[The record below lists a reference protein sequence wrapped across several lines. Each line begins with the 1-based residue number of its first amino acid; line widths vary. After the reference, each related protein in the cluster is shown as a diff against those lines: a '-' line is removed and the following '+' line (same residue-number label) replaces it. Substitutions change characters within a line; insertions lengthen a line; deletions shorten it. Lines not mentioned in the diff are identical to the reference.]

1 MNERKLGDVVDLI
14 SGRDLTSDQYNSHGR
29 GIPYVM
35 GASNMIDGKLAIER
49 WTESPS
55 VVGLKNDIIISVKG
69 TVGELVIQ
77 KEEKVHLSRQVMS
90 IRPHEGLE
98 NKYVYYFI
106 KYYLDRLREK
116 AKGLIPGIS
125 REDILNIDFFT
136 SPKDQQQQVVLIL
149 DKAQALI
156 DKRKQAIAKLDE
168 LVQAVF
174 LDMFGDPIKNANS
187 RKISKLKEVSELI
200 TDGTHHSPE
209 PMTEGIP
216 YITAKH
222 VKVNNIDFYSNP
234 TYISES
240 DHTAIYKRC
249 PVKKGDILYIKD
261 GATTGIAAINPY
273 EFEFS
278 MLSSLA
284 LIRIDIKYATPQYVV
299 SYLNNQYVKEQITN
313 NMSGAAIKRL
323 TLAKINDIKIPIP
336 DLETQHKYV
345 GVFERYL
352 IQKGKL
358 IESLQQLE
366 SNFQALLQ
374 KAFKGELIVRDGVTV

>member
-284 LIRIDIKYATPQYVV
+284 LIRIDINMIYAVRV
-299 SYLNNQYVKEQITN
+299 
-313 NMSGAAIKRL
+313 
-323 TLAKINDIKIPIP
+323 INW
-336 DLETQHKYV
+336 
-345 GVFERYL
+345 
-352 IQKGKL
+352 
-358 IESLQQLE
+358 
-366 SNFQALLQ
+366 
-374 KAFKGELIVRDGVTV
+374 

>member
-1 MNERKLGDVVDLI
+1 MRVRRVGDLFTIAKGKKYEGIQGIDANEMVRYIQIEDLRNDKNI
-14 SGRDLTSDQYNSHGR
+14 KWVSRIDNGVYVTSNDILIAWDGANAGTIGYNLTGIIGSTLAVLRPRDSNNY
-29 GIPYVM
+29 IPYIAM
-35 GASNMIDGKLAIER
+35 FLRSKSSFLRENCTGATI
-49 WTESPS
+49 PH
-55 VVGLKNDIIISVKG
+55 
-69 TVGELVIQ
+69 IQ
-77 KEEKVHLSRQVMS
+77 KKVL
-90 IRPHEGLE
+90 
-98 NKYVYYFI
+98 
-106 KYYLDRLREK
+106 
-116 AKGLIPGIS
+116 
-125 REDILNIDFFT
+125 EDIEVPLPSFE
-136 SPKDQQQQVVLIL
+136 QQKEIAYIL

-174 LDMFGDPIKNANS
+174 LDLFGDPIKNTKS
-187 RKISKLKEVSELI
+187 WKISKLKEVSELI

-222 VKVNNIDFYSNP
+222 VKINNIDFYSNP

>member
-1 MNERKLGDVVDLI
+1 MDL
-14 SGRDLTSDQYNSHGR
+14 
-29 GIPYVM
+29 
-35 GASNMIDGKLAIER
+35 
-49 WTESPS
+49 
-55 VVGLKNDIIISVKG
+55 
-69 TVGELVIQ
+69 
-77 KEEKVHLSRQVMS
+77 
-90 IRPHEGLE
+90 
-98 NKYVYYFI
+98 
-106 KYYLDRLREK
+106 
-116 AKGLIPGIS
+116 
-125 REDILNIDFFT
+125 
-136 SPKDQQQQVVLIL
+136 
-149 DKAQALI
+149 
-156 DKRKQAIAKLDE
+156 
-168 LVQAVF
+168 
-174 LDMFGDPIKNANS
+174 FGDPIKNAKS
-187 RKISKLKEVSELI
+187 WKISKLKEVSELI

>member
-1 MNERKLGDVVDLI
+1 MRVRRVGDLFTIAKGKKYEGIQGIDANEMVRYIQIEDLRNDKNI
-14 SGRDLTSDQYNSHGR
+14 KWVSRIDNGVYVTSNDILIAWDGANAGTIGYNLTGIIGSTLAVLRPRDSNNY
-29 GIPYVM
+29 IPYIAM
-35 GASNMIDGKLAIER
+35 FLRSKSSFLRENCTGATI
-49 WTESPS
+49 PH
-55 VVGLKNDIIISVKG
+55 
-69 TVGELVIQ
+69 IQ
-77 KEEKVHLSRQVMS
+77 KKVL
-90 IRPHEGLE
+90 
-98 NKYVYYFI
+98 
-106 KYYLDRLREK
+106 
-116 AKGLIPGIS
+116 
-125 REDILNIDFFT
+125 EDIEVPLPSFE
-136 SPKDQQQQVVLIL
+136 QQKEIAYIL

-174 LDMFGDPIKNANS
+174 LDLFGDPIKNAKS
-187 RKISKLKEVSELI
+187 WKISKLKEVSELI